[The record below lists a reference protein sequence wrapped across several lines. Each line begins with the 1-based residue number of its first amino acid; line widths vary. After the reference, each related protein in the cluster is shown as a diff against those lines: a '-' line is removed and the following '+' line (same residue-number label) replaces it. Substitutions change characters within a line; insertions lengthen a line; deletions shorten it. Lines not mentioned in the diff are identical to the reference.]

1 MNELLILKLK
11 KINFISKS
19 LKLLTVFILVLGITG
34 CSDDDTNVPTTNT
47 IVDVAVANGFTSL
60 AAALQATGL
69 ISTLQTDG
77 PFTVFA
83 PTNDAFDD
91 LLTST
96 GLDLANLSFAEEELV
111 RQILLNHVIIGSE
124 VPSSAIT
131 STGIYANTGADAP
144 GNNNLSI
151 YARNN
156 NGTVEIN
163 GGVSTTAGAN
173 VTTPNVEADNGVIHV
188 INKVLTL
195 PTVVDMALT
204 NPEFGSLIASLTTAG
219 QPNFVSILSTDNRT
233 SPAPFTVFAPTNA
246 AFQALL
252 DSNMMW
258 NSPADID
265 SALLT
270 AVLQHHVL
278 AGNNVQSSDLTPNGT
293 TSPETLQGQTIDITL
308 PGTNGNI
315 ADVVDGAGNDAG
327 IIAVDVQTSNGVMH
341 FVNAVLLPA
350 S

>member
-1 MNELLILKLK
+1 M
-11 KINFISKS
+11 KIISKY
-19 LKLLTVFILVLGITG
+19 LKLLPVFLLVLVLTG
-34 CSDDDTNVPTTNT
+34 CSDDDDNNTPTTVT
-47 IVDVAVANGFTSL
+47 VVDVAVANGFTSL
-60 AAALQATGL
+60 AAALQATDL
-69 ISTLQTDG
+69 VTTLQGPG

-83 PTNDAFDD
+83 PTNEAFDD
-91 LLTST
+91 LLTAT
-96 GLDLANLSFAEEELV
+96 GLDLANLSTSEEELV
-111 RQILLNHVIIGSE
+111 RQILLNHVIVGTE

-131 STGIYANTGADAP
+131 TTGIYANTGADAP

-151 YARNN
+151 YARVNADNN
-156 NGTVEIN
+156 NTVEIN
-163 GGVSTTAGAN
+163 GGDGTTSAPRNGAD
-173 VTTPNVEADNGVIHV
+173 VTTPDVPADNGVIHV
-188 INKVLTL
+188 INKVLGL
-195 PTVVDMALT
+195 PTVVDMALA
-204 NPEFGSLIASLTTAG
+204 NPEFGSLVASLTTAG
-219 QPNFVSILSTDNRT
+219 QPDFVSILSTANGT

-246 AFQALL
+246 AFQTLL

-278 AGNNVQSSDLTPNGT
+278 AGQNVQSGDLNQSGT

-315 ADVVDGAGNDAG
+315 ADVVDGAGNEAG
-327 IIAVDVQTSNGVMH
+327 IRAVDVQTSNGVIH
-341 FVNAVLLPA
+341 VVNAVLLPA